1 MTLEVLAVLCG
12 VAGVVTAGISLYVLG
27 GWPVVGLFT
36 ALCLFGLAG
45 LLGSR
50 PDKPL

>member
-1 MTLEVLAVLCG
+1 MTLEILAVVCG
-12 VAGVVTAGISLYVLG
+12 VAGLVVAGISFYAFG
-27 GWPVVGLFT
+27 GWPLVGLFT
-36 ALCLFGLAG
+36 ALCLLGLAG